1 MTGTPPPGHQAV
13 PDMHPAEQG
22 AIIVRAVQADGD
34 LGAARLLHQTVEVF
48 VSWASRLRVT
58 EPGAQLSFGALL
70 YGLGA
75 DIARAEQ
82 AGLTRQEIREMV
94 APVREL
100 FARSPFVRRARA
112 WPRGY
117 PGDFETV
124 EQVVA
129 QANHAPEGT
138 IEWLIESYCLSSPLA
153 QQHRNKVAHQAGLI
167 TKAILRPGPP
177 PRVLLIAAGA
187 APDLRLVPPQI
198 AGHRGRFV
206 LHDDD
211 QAALDRAKDLLGPVA
226 RCCTFI
232 PGNVLRVIPALAAPG
247 PYDLV
252 LAGGLFDYL
261 PDRAARF
268 VAGQAITR
276 LCTPG
281 GLFYF
286 ATIGTGN
293 PYRCWAE
300 YVSDWVLIERD
311 EPGIR
316 RLLDDAYAL
325 IRGIR
330 TCRDPTGLSLLTH
343 VQRSTA

>member
-1 MTGTPPPGHQAV
+1 MTGIPPRHTSVHDTPV
-13 PDMHPAEQG
+13 EQG
-22 AIIVRAVQADGD
+22 AILMSAAQADGNA
-34 LGAARLLHQTVEVF
+34 GAARLLGAAVETF
-48 VSWASRLRVT
+48 VSSTSRLKAA
-58 EPGAQLSFGALL
+58 EPGAHLIFGAMV

-75 DIARAEQ
+75 GITRAEH

-94 APVREL
+94 APAREI
-100 FARSPFVRRARA
+100 FAQSPFVQRAQA

-117 PGDFETV
+117 PADFETI
-124 EQVVA
+124 EQVVS

-138 IEWLIESYCLSSPLA
+138 VAWLIESHCLGSPLA
-153 QQHRNKVAHQAGLI
+153 EQHRNTVAHQAALI
-167 TKAILRPGPP
+167 IDVVLRPGPP

-187 APDLRLVPPQI
+187 APDLRRVPPQI
-198 AGHRGRFV
+198 AGHGCRFV
-206 LHDDD
+206 LNDYD
-211 QAALDRAKDLLGPVA
+211 QAALDLAQDLLGPVA
-226 RCCTFI
+226 RCCAFI
-232 PGNVLRVIPALAAPG
+232 PGNVLRALPALAAQG

-252 LAGGLFDYL
+252 LAGTLFDYL

-276 LCTPG
+276 LCKPG

-286 ATIGTGN
+286 SNIGTGN

-300 YVSDWVLIERD
+300 YLSDWVLIERD

-316 RLLDDAYAL
+316 RLLNDAYAL

-330 TCRDPTGLSLLTH
+330 IHRDPTWLSLLPH
-343 VQRSTA
+343 IQRSTA

>member
-1 MTGTPPPGHQAV
+1 M
-13 PDMHPAEQG
+13 
-22 AIIVRAVQADGD
+22 RAVQADGD
-34 LGAARLLHQTVEVF
+34 RGAARLLGAAVEAF
-48 VSWASRLRVT
+48 VSLASRLRAT
-58 EPGAQLSFGALL
+58 EPGAHLSFGALF

-82 AGLTRQEIREMV
+82 AGLTREEIRLMV
-94 APVREL
+94 APVREI
-100 FARSPFVRRARA
+100 FAQSPFVRRAQA

-117 PGDFETV
+117 PADFETI
-124 EQVVA
+124 EQVVS

-138 IEWLIESYCLSSPLA
+138 VAWLIESYCLGSPFA
-153 QQHRNKVAHQAGLI
+153 QQHRNKVAHQAALI
-167 TKAILRPGPP
+167 TDAVLRPGPP

-198 AGHRGRFV
+198 AGDGCRFV
-206 LHDDD
+206 LNDYD
-211 QAALDRAKDLLGPVA
+211 QAALDLAKDLLGPVA
-226 RCCTFI
+226 RCCAFI
-232 PGNVLRVIPALAAPG
+232 PGNVLRALPALAAQG

-276 LCTPG
+276 LCNPG

-286 ATIGTGN
+286 ANIGTGN
-293 PYRCWAE
+293 PYCCWAE
-300 YVSDWVLIERD
+300 YISDWVLIERD

-316 RLLDDAYAL
+316 SLLNGAYAL
-325 IRGIR
+325 IRSIR
-330 TCRDPTGLSLLTH
+330 IHRDPTGLSLLTH
-343 VQRSTA
+343 IQRSTA

>member
-1 MTGTPPPGHQAV
+1 MDG
-13 PDMHPAEQG
+13 G
-22 AIIVRAVQADGD
+22 AIVVRAVQADGD
-34 LGAARLLHQTVEVF
+34 LGAAGLLCAAVEAF
-48 VSWASRLRVT
+48 VSSASRLKVT
-58 EPGAQLSFGALL
+58 EPGANLRFGALF

-82 AGLTRQEIREMV
+82 AGLTRAEIREMV
-94 APVREL
+94 APVREML
-100 FARSPFVRRARA
+100 ARSPFVRRAQV

-117 PGDFETV
+117 SGDFETI
-124 EQVVA
+124 EQVMA

-138 IEWLIESYCLSSPLA
+138 VAWLIESYCLGSPFA
-153 QQHRNKVAHQAGLI
+153 QQHRNKVAHQAALI
-167 TKAILRPGPP
+167 TKAVLRPGPQA
-177 PRVLLIAAGA
+177 RVLLIAAGA

-198 AGHRGRFV
+198 AGHGCRFV
-206 LHDDD
+206 LNDHD
-211 QAALDRAKDLLGPVA
+211 QAALDLAEDLLGPVA

-232 PGNVLRVIPALAAPG
+232 PGNVLRALPALTAQG

-268 VAGQAITR
+268 VAGQAINR
-276 LCTPG
+276 LCKPG

-286 ATIGTGN
+286 SNIGTGN

-325 IRGIR
+325 IRSIR
-330 TCRDPTGLSLLTH
+330 IHRDPTGLSFLIH